1 MLLCNHEAPSYLNPA
16 KYNEEEEEEEEEC
29 LIYHTHSQQANK
41 HAITLT

>member
-16 KYNEEEEEEEEEC
+16 KYKEEEEEEC

-41 HAITLT
+41 HANNLT

>member
-16 KYNEEEEEEEEEC
+16 KYKEEEEEEEC

-41 HAITLT
+41 HAINLI